1 MSNKNYFLINK
12 LINNLSHN
20 LTRNLKSNKLI
31 IILFLIVLSIIF
43 LVNYNSLFKIIE
55 GNRPCKFTQQAQM
68 ENQISGKAE
77 KYKKDMPNLDNSK
90 SILNNVDDLKGKT
103 NR

>member
-12 LINNLSHN
+12 LINNL
-20 LTRNLKSNKLI
+20 KSNKLI
-31 IILFLIVLSIIF
+31 IILLLIVLSIIF
-43 LVNYNSLFKIIE
+43 FVNYNSLFKIIE
-55 GNRPCKFTQQAQM
+55 GNRHCKFTQQTQM
-68 ENQISGKAE
+68 ENQIRGKAD

-90 SILNNVDDLKGKT
+90 SILNNVDDLKAKT